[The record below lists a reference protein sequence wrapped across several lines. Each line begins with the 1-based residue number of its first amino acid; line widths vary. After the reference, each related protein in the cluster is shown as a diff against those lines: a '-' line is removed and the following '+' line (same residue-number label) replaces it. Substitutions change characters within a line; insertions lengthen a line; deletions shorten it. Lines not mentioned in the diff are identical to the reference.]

1 MSSMKLLSL
10 IAGFGFRSISIE
22 SKEEV
27 LMCKGENFSQTLSLN
42 FLNDEIGLLK
52 LDELGNRAEH
62 LAEIIAPLVMM
73 ASKTKNWD
81 YACELFVWVTGA
93 KNLVPEVTDWIGVY
107 YKANTFWNEDT
118 TDLILG
124 PFLGEASEHQ
134 RIPLDKGLCGM
145 ALREKRVVNVGDVHQ
160 ESEHIAC
167 SLKTNSELIVPLLDE
182 AGEMIAELDID
193 CNKLRAFTPEIEKKF
208 KDYALT
214 FQSLK

>member
-1 MSSMKLLSL
+1 
-10 IAGFGFRSISIE
+10 
-22 SKEEV
+22 
-27 LMCKGENFSQTLSLN
+27 
-42 FLNDEIGLLK
+42 
-52 LDELGNRAEH
+52 
-62 LAEIIAPLVMM
+62 
-73 ASKTKNWD
+73 
-81 YACELFVWVTGA
+81 
-93 KNLVPEVTDWIGVY
+93 
-107 YKANTFWNEDT
+107 
-118 TDLILG
+118 
-124 PFLGEASEHQ
+124 
-134 RIPLDKGLCGM
+134 M